1 PGNMAAPES
10 GSACAPLLAVIAKQT
25 SSGQFSCR
33 AIGSPNHLASNQ
45 KEGGPTTIRCP
56 RAYRPGRPSRG
67 HAQLQDWRP
76 QDGTTRLGK
85 WAAVGGYVL
94 FGVDA
99 SDVAVE
105 SDSEVRASLRYVRFP
120 PRSGPAFLRERR
132 RLRGQK
138 RK

>member
-1 PGNMAAPES
+1 MAAPES

-33 AIGSPNHLASNQ
+33 AIGSPNHLASNE

-56 RAYRPGRPSRG
+56 RAYRQGRPSRG
-67 HAQLQDWRP
+67 HGQLEDWGE
-76 QDGTTRLGK
+76 QGGKIRLSQG
-85 WAAVGGYVL
+85 AAIGVYVP

-120 PRSGPAFLRERR
+120 PVSSTDQCNTACSLSA
-132 RLRGQK
+132 
-138 RK
+138 